1 MDQVS
6 NAQLIADYKADLILQ
21 DWSQSTAEGYPLLVA
36 AFSDFIATD
45 SLLAV
50 NQSHLARYLK
60 HLRAKK
66 LNHASVKKYFTGLSS
81 FFEFLMYDERYKGQ
95 IDNNP
100 VLPFRK
106 HFFKNKKGNHNTS
119 ERRQCISVDQAK
131 ELIARVL
138 DVKEKTILL
147 LLFDTGMRLHELSD
161 LDLANV
167 NIADRSIEIKPT
179 PKRSYNTVFFR
190 DEVVPILKKW
200 LARREKDNRKNNP
213 ALFIN
218 RFGDR
223 LGTVAIARIVKKHA
237 IAAGLHNPD
246 SDRSHLQ
253 DRFTTHCTRHA
264 YNTWLRR
271 AKMEREYIQQ
281 LRGDKRRDAV
291 DIYDHIERD
300 ELKAVYDAKM
310 PRLLT

>member
-6 NAQLIADYKADLILQ
+6 NAQLIADFKADLVLQ
-21 DWSQSTAEGYPLLVA
+21 DWSHSIVEGYPLFVA
-36 AFSDFIATD
+36 IFSDFIAPD

-50 NQSHLARYLK
+50 NQGHLARYLT
-60 HLRAKK
+60 HLRAKDLK
-66 LNHASVKKYFTGLSS
+66 PASLQKYFTGLSS

-106 HFFKNKKGNHNTS
+106 HYFKSKKGKHNNTS

-161 LDLANV
+161 LDITDV
-167 NIADRSIEIKPT
+167 NIADRSIEIKET
-179 PKRSYNTVFFR
+179 PKRSYNTVFFKE
-190 DEVVPILKKW
+190 EVVPILKRW
-200 LARREKDNRKNNP
+200 LVRREKDNRKKSP

-223 LGTVAIARIVKKHA
+223 LGAAAIARIVKKHA
-237 IAAGLHNPD
+237 TACGLHDPN
-246 SDRSHLQ
+246 SDRNHLQ

-264 YNTWLRR
+264 FNTWLRR
-271 AKMEREYIQQ
+271 AKMEREYIQV

-300 ELKAVYDAKM
+300 ELKVVYDAKM
-310 PRLLT
+310 PRLL